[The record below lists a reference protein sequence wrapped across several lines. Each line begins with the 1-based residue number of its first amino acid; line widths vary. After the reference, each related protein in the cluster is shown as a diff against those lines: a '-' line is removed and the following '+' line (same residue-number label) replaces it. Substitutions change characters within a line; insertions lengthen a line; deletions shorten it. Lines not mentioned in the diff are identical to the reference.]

1 MRDVRGAVVWLACA
15 VKPGMFTSERL
26 IHVFAGGDHCVGFV
40 DEYLIVDEKVKTQVW
55 DIRGE
60 LLDLVLPGE
69 FDNHLVAVRRAEV
82 EISEKEY
89 AT

>member
-1 MRDVRGAVVWLACA
+1 MSCW
-15 VKPGMFTSERL
+15 VKPGMFSTERL
-26 IHVFAGGDHCVGFV
+26 VHVPAGGDDCIGYV
-40 DEYLIVDEKVKTQVW
+40 DEHLIVDGKLKTQIW

-60 LLDLVLPGE
+60 ILDLVLPGE

-82 EISEKEY
+82 DVLEKEY